1 VTQAASA
8 TPSVTSI
15 PSSTVRRPRIF
26 YGWWIVLG
34 AIVAQFVA
42 VGMQGQVSGVFLR
55 PMTEDLGWTRSEFTI
70 ATSLGTG
77 VTGLIG
83 FFIGAYIDRVGARP
97 LMVTGIT
104 IVGATLIA
112 ISRVEELWEFIV
124 LRGIAFTVGFVLI
137 GNLVVNVTVSKWF
150 VERRGWAISMA
161 SLGVSAAGIAMPLV
175 MVPVVDA
182 YGWRDGWVIMGVAAW
197 VLIYPVALI
206 MRRQPEDYGLL
217 PDGKI
222 EGDVDDAVSV
232 AAARRDF
239 DNSYTRGEAVRT
251 GSMWL
256 LVIAFGF
263 AAVGLISILFHSIP
277 FLTDAGFT
285 RRDASFLAASQGG
298 AALVSK
304 FAWGW
309 AMQRF
314 HPRALASLSFL
325 ISGGAALTMVPIAHL
340 GSRDLM
346 FVAFV
351 TWGWGIGGMIPLSEF
366 IWASFFGRRHLG
378 AVRGAAL
385 PVTILFSAGGPL
397 FAGVYFDRVGSYDGA
412 FVTFAS
418 LWFLATVLIM
428 FARQP
433 KPKAAPAPAV
443 IAPDGPVDFFE
454 PGADIDVPPPAPEPV
469 APAVVSAAPAVAL
482 TTAAL
487 PAAPAPTSLPPASRP
502 DPVTEMA
509 ADAAEQPAEDEPAEE
524 PVEASVTALTTGSRT
539 VIWRPRDYMSG
550 EDATE
555 PVPDYMNKQIDAPR
569 EAPGA
574 EAEPAASTNGGL
586 AAAAAESSPEP
597 PADRVDDEPEPALRS
612 VPSSMPD
619 FDEFDAEPEPEF
631 PPQPEPAGERVA
643 SDEPTSQFRSPPDWT
658 PPQQAL
664 PGGASDGG
672 LRRSPSL
679 NLGSASRALQK
690 RLPNAVSYYQ
700 RDGVSSAVMAG
711 VATSVAV
718 TAAAWMLSR
727 GGKR

>member
-1 VTQAASA
+1 M
-8 TPSVTSI
+8 
-15 PSSTVRRPRIF
+15 
-26 YGWWIVLG
+26 LG

-42 VGMQGQVSGVFLR
+42 VGMQGQVSGIFLR

-161 SLGVSAAGIAMPLV
+161 SLGVSVAGIAMPLV

-217 PDGKI
+217 PDGKV
-222 EGDVDDAVSV
+222 EGDVDDAASV

-239 DNSYTRGEAVRT
+239 DNSYTRGQAVRT
-251 GSMWL
+251 LSMWL

-298 AALVSK
+298 AALISK

-314 HPRALASLSFL
+314 HPRALAALSFL
-325 ISGGAALTMVPIAHL
+325 ISGGAALAMVPIAHL

-418 LWFLATVLIM
+418 LWFVATLLIM

-433 KPKAAPAPAV
+433 KPKAMPPPAV
-443 IAPDGPVDFFE
+443 VTPDSPAAFFE
-454 PGADIDVPPPAPEPV
+454 PGADIDVPPSTPEP
-469 APAVVSAAPAVAL
+469 AAPAVAN
-482 TTAAL
+482 
-487 PAAPAPTSLPPASRP
+487 AAPAPPVPPAVPTVASPVPPAVPPPTSRP
-502 DPVTEMA
+502 EPAPAMA
-509 ADAAEQPAEDEPAEE
+509 AGAADQPAGDEPAEE
-524 PVEASVTALTTGSRT
+524 PEEIPVTAPTTGSRT

-550 EDATE
+550 EDAAE
-555 PVPDYMNKQIDAPR
+555 LVPDYMNKQIDAPQ
-569 EAPGA
+569 EAPSA
-574 EAEPAASTNGGL
+574 DAAPVASTNGGSS
-586 AAAAAESSPEP
+586 ATAAEPPPEP
-597 PADRVDDEPEPALRS
+597 PLELPADSVIAAPAPEPEPR
-612 VPSSMPD
+612 PMPD
-619 FDEFDAEPEPEF
+619 FDEFDGEAEPEPV
-631 PPQPEPAGERVA
+631 PEPEPVRERVRSA
-643 SDEPTSQFRSPPDWT
+643 ETASQFRPPPGWT
-658 PPQQAL
+658 PPRKSL

-690 RLPNAVSYYQ
+690 RLPGAVSYYR

-727 GGKR
+727 NAKR